1 MFSMRVRDVN
11 TPQEAFSKNS
21 KNIYILCDSSPNGLA
36 FVQEKLSSIDNNF
49 WVNGTSQIKLQIKN
63 ENVETSIRLDD
74 KFKINISPNSLS
86 YIKELFGDCL
96 LYTSPSPRD

>member
-1 MFSMRVRDVN
+1 MDLHIQRRCY
-11 TPQEAFSKNS
+11 

-86 YIKELFGDCL
+86 YIKELFGEENIL
-96 LYTSPSPRD
+96 IK

>member
-21 KNIYILCDSSPNGLA
+21 KSIYILCDSSPNGLA

-49 WVNGTSQIKLQIKN
+49 WVDGTSQIKLQIKN
-63 ENVETSIRLDD
+63 ENIETSIRLDD
-74 KFKINISPNSLS
+74 KFKMNISPNSLS
-86 YIKELFGDCL
+86 YIKELFGEENIL
-96 LYTSPSPRD
+96 IK

>member
-11 TPQEAFSKNS
+11 TPQEALSKNS
-21 KNIYILCDSSPNGLA
+21 KSIYILCDSSPNGLA

-74 KFKINISPNSLS
+74 KFKMNISPNSLS
-86 YIKELFGDCL
+86 YIKELFGEENIL
-96 LYTSPSPRD
+96 IK

>member
-1 MFSMRVRDVN
+1 M
-11 TPQEAFSKNS
+11 
-21 KNIYILCDSSPNGLA
+21 
-36 FVQEKLSSIDNNF
+36 QEKLSSIDNNF

-86 YIKELFGDCL
+86 YIKELFGEENIL
-96 LYTSPSPRD
+96 IK

>member
-21 KNIYILCDSSPNGLA
+21 KSIYILCDSSPNGLA

-49 WVNGTSQIKLQIKN
+49 WVDGTSQIKLQIKN
-63 ENVETSIRLDD
+63 ENIETSIRLDD
-74 KFKINISPNSLS
+74 KFKMNISPNSIS
-86 YIKELFGDCL
+86 YIKELFGEENIL
-96 LYTSPSPRD
+96 IK

>member
-1 MFSMRVRDVN
+1 MFSMRVRDVY